1 MCRCGSRFGE
11 RSERGCGCAHTQSGL
26 GVVYFRA
33 SGDVPMSDDDEIQS
47 EDEESFYGTKGHSHF
62 KMEDAFC
69 ARMR

>member
-1 MCRCGSRFGE
+1 M
-11 RSERGCGCAHTQSGL
+11 
-26 GVVYFRA
+26 VYFRA